1 MNIAIVGSGISG
13 LVAAHQL
20 HRHHKI
26 TVFEAGEHIGGH
38 THTIPVDWEGE
49 THAIDTGFIVC
60 NERTYP
66 HFTDLLRRLDVETKP
81 STMSFS
87 VRCEETGLEYAG
99 TSLNALFA
107 QRRNLLRPSF
117 HRMIRDIF
125 RFYRE
130 SRELLGG
137 ESNGLTL
144 GRYLELGRYSRSF
157 IDQHLIPMGS
167 AVWSAGVGDML
178 EFPAQMF
185 VRFFENHGFLDLRNR
200 PQWRVIRGGSWKYVE
215 KMVSPFRD
223 RVRLRC
229 PVRSI
234 TRHPDR
240 VEIVSEGQSGE
251 PFDEVILACH
261 SDQALTLLA
270 DATPQEREI
279 LGAMPYEE
287 NEAVLHTDTSLM
299 PRSQRAWAGWNSH
312 RLREDSG
319 RVTITYNMNI
329 LQGLSK
335 PTQFMVTLNRRE
347 AIDPAKIIRVIK
359 YHHPVYTTETLQAQ
373 RRHGE
378 ISGVNR
384 THLCGAHW
392 GNGFHEDGV
401 NSALR
406 VCETLGVRS

>member
-1 MNIAIVGSGISG
+1 MRIAIVGSGISG
-13 LVAAHQL
+13 LVAAHLL
-20 HRHHKI
+20 HGDHEI

-38 THTIPVDWEGE
+38 TNTIPVEWEGE
-49 THAIDTGFIVC
+49 THAIDTGFIVH

-66 HFTDLLRRLDVETKP
+66 NFTELLRRLGVETQP
-81 STMSFS
+81 SEMSFS

-99 TSLNALFA
+99 TSLNTLFA

-117 HRMIRDIF
+117 HRMIRDIL

-130 SRELLGG
+130 SRELLHA

-144 GRYLELGRYSRSF
+144 GQYLERGRYSRTF

-167 AVWSAGVGDML
+167 AVWSAGVGSML
-178 EFPAQMF
+178 DFPAQMF

-200 PQWRVIRGGSWKYVE
+200 PQWRVIRGGSWRYVE
-215 KMVSPFRD
+215 KMVMPFRD

-229 PVRSI
+229 PVRSVVRRPDGIEI
-234 TRHPDR
+234 T
-240 VEIVSEGQSGE
+240 SGGQGIE
-251 PFDEVILACH
+251 RFDEVILACH
-261 SDQALTLLA
+261 SDQALALLA

-287 NEAVLHTDTSLM
+287 NEAILHTDTSLM
-299 PRSQRAWAGWNSH
+299 PRSRRAWAAWNSH
-312 RLREDSG
+312 RLREDPG
-319 RVTITYNMNI
+319 RVAITYNMNI
-329 LQGLSK
+329 LQGLST

-347 AIDPAKIIRVIK
+347 AIDPAKIIRVIT
-359 YHHPVYTTETLQAQ
+359 YHHPVYTVETLRAQ
-373 RRHGE
+373 GRHGE

-384 THLCGAHW
+384 THLCGANW

-406 VCETLGVRS
+406 VCEALGARL